1 MWRKAAMSVTSVRL
15 PRSFVESDEVAR
27 SGLANSSR
35 HELKPASSQNA
46 RQISGRINRG
56 GAAGLPHLHDDTMRK
71 NMRMASV
78 GDYGEH
84 LKIADYHIP
93 IRD

>member
-1 MWRKAAMSVTSVRL
+1 
-15 PRSFVESDEVAR
+15 
-27 SGLANSSR
+27 
-35 HELKPASSQNA
+35 
-46 RQISGRINRG
+46 
-56 GAAGLPHLHDDTMRK
+56 
-71 NMRMASV
+71 MRMASV

>member
-1 MWRKAAMSVTSVRL
+1 
-15 PRSFVESDEVAR
+15 
-27 SGLANSSR
+27 
-35 HELKPASSQNA
+35 
-46 RQISGRINRG
+46 
-56 GAAGLPHLHDDTMRK
+56 MRK
-71 NMRMASV
+71 NIRMASV